1 MPAGAKVLIATDA
14 DRAGDEH
21 AETMSGAVERA
32 HLDAVVERARP
43 PECKDWNDVLC
54 EHAQEGPGSKKGR
67 KGRGHKHKGPRAGV
81 KSWCA
86 RKAWALGIVK
96 RSLT

>member
-1 MPAGAKVLIATDA
+1 MLIATDA

-54 EHAQEGPGSKKGR
+54 EHAGS
-67 KGRGHKHKGPRAGV
+67 PRSPAD
-81 KSWCA
+81 SNE
-86 RKAWALGIVK
+86 RD
-96 RSLT
+96 